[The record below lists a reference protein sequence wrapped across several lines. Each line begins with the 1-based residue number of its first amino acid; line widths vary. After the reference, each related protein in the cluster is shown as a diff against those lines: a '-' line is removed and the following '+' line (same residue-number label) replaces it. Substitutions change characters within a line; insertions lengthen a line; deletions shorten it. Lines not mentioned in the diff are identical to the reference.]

1 MLSFL
6 NKKAIVFDLDGTIVN
21 LDVNWPY
28 LSNLLSNR
36 YTKIYGEHCDFN
48 HVTACLDGVVKK
60 NDENE
65 LQKFFKLI
73 QECELKNIN
82 NAKPIKATIFFLNNL
97 ELFGIDKSVKLAIL
111 SLNTRKAIIES
122 LKLVDV
128 DNKFDFIIGR
138 EDVRKWKPDPVGLLK
153 IKEYYALKKEEIIY
167 IGDLEKDLQ
176 TGKNAEIESF
186 LIDEIKTLVN
196 KKG

>member
-21 LDVNWPY
+21 LDVNWSY
-28 LSNLLSNR
+28 LRNLLFNR
-36 YTKIYGEHCDFN
+36 YTKIYGERSDFN
-48 HVTACLDGVVKK
+48 HITACLDGVVKK

-65 LQKFFKLI
+65 LQRFFKLI

-82 NAKPIKATIFFLNNL
+82 NVKPIKATIFFLNNL

-111 SLNTRKAIIES
+111 SLNTRKAIMES
-122 LKLVDV
+122 LKLVGV
-128 DNKFDFIIGR
+128 HSKFDFIMGQ
-138 EDVRKWKPDPVGLLK
+138 EDVRKWKPDPEGLLK
-153 IKEYYALKKEEIIY
+153 IKKHYSLKNKEMIY

-176 TGKNAEIESF
+176 TGKNAGIESF

-196 KKG
+196 KKD